1 MKKKTNKFYLRYFI
15 VFLLILIISC
25 SSGDNTNSEPVPEI
39 DISEVTLNEPP
50 KNLSKELQ
58 IIWDT
63 YQYLLQDHVDQ
74 KNLELDSL
82 AEGAVIGILENL
94 DDQHSGY
101 ISPER
106 FAVQQSGFE
115 GKFEGIGATV
125 QQTKDGRRVVI
136 VAPIDGSPAE
146 EAGIKAGDIIL
157 AVDGV
162 DTEGWTVMEAVNKIR
177 GKGGTSVVL
186 TIQRMGESLPIDIK
200 IIRGEIKLPSVRS
213 TQLKEAPYA
222 HIRVSSFT
230 QQTHNELKDVMKKL
244 DKNNKGI
251 ILDLRR
257 NPGGLVTS
265 VVDIAGEFLD
275 EGSMVMY
282 EIKGN
287 GQRKNWLVKSKGK
300 YTKIPMVVLVNEYSA
315 SGSEV
320 LSGALQ
326 DYNRAVVIGT
336 TTFGKGSVGIQRRLS
351 NGGGIFYTVARWYT
365 PLGRLIE
372 NVGLEPD
379 VIQKQP
385 GNETDDLQLEAAI
398 TQLNFQI
405 DGES

>member
-1 MKKKTNKFYLRYFI
+1 MRNSIKLTL
-15 VFLLILIISC
+15 VFMLISLIISC
-25 SSGDNTNSEPVPEI
+25 LPSEPKKDPPVPEI
-39 DISEVTLNEPP
+39 DTSELSISEAP
-50 KNLSKELQ
+50 KNLSEELN
-58 IIWDT
+58 IIWET
-63 YQYLLQDHVDQ
+63 YQYLFRDHVDQ
-74 KNLELDSL
+74 TDLNLENL
-82 AEGAVIGILENL
+82 AEGAVIGIFEEL
-94 DDQHSGY
+94 DDQHAGY

-106 FAVQQSGFE
+106 FALQQSGFQ

-125 QQTKDGRRVVI
+125 QQTRDGKRIVI
-136 VAPIDGSPAE
+136 IAPIAGSPAE
-146 EAGIKAGDIIL
+146 EAGIKPGDIIL
-157 AVDGV
+157 AVDGN

-177 GKGGTSVVL
+177 GKGGTAVIL
-186 TIQRMGESLPIDIK
+186 TVQRIGESKAIDIK

-213 TQLKEAPYA
+213 SQLEEAPYA
-222 HIRVSSFT
+222 HIRISSFT
-230 QQTHNELKDVMKKL
+230 AETHNELINELKAL
-244 DKNNKGI
+244 DKRNKGI
-251 ILDLRR
+251 ILDLRQ

-265 VVDIAGEFLD
+265 VVDIASEFLD
-275 EGSMVMY
+275 GGKMVMY

-287 GQRKNWLVKSKGK
+287 GQRKNWLVEKKGK
-300 YTKIPMVVLVNEYSA
+300 YTELPIVILVNEYSA

-326 DYNRAVVIGT
+326 DHDRALVIGT

-365 PLGRLIE
+365 PSGRMIE

-385 GNETDDLQLEAAI
+385 GNETDDLQLKAAI
-398 TQLNFQI
+398 TQLNYQI

>member
-1 MKKKTNKFYLRYFI
+1 MKNKSRNLIFKYLI
-15 VFLLILIISC
+15 TFLFILIISC
-25 SSGDNTNSEPVPEI
+25 STVENEIPEPAI
-39 DISEVTLNEPP
+39 DTSEVRLNEPP
-50 KNLSKELQ
+50 KNLSEELR

-74 KNLELDSL
+74 KDLELDSL
-82 AEGAVIGILENL
+82 AEGAVIGIFEKL

-106 FAVQQSGFE
+106 FAVQQSSFQ

-125 QQTKDGRRVVI
+125 QQTKDGKRVVI
-136 VAPIDGSPAE
+136 IAPIDGSPAE
-146 EAGIKAGDIIL
+146 DAGIKGGDIIL
-157 AVDGV
+157 AVDGE

-177 GKGGTSVVL
+177 GKGGTAVIL
-186 TIQRMGESLPIDIK
+186 TIQRIGESNPIDIK

-213 TQLKEAPYA
+213 TQLQDAPYA

-230 QQTHNELKDVMKKL
+230 RETHNELVKVLKDL
-244 DKNNKGI
+244 DKKNKGI
-251 ILDLRR
+251 ILDLRQ

-287 GQRKNWLVKSKGK
+287 GQRKNWLVKSKGNFK
-300 YTKIPMVVLVNEYSA
+300 KLPMVVLVNEYSA

-326 DYNRAVVIGT
+326 DYDRAIVIGT
-336 TTFGKGSVGIQRRLS
+336 TTFGKGSVGIQRGLS
-351 NGGGIFYTVARWYT
+351 NGGGIYYTVARWYT
-365 PLGRLIE
+365 PLGRMIE
-372 NVGLEPD
+372 NVGLKPD
-379 VIQKQP
+379 VVQKQP
-385 GNETDDLQLEAAI
+385 GNETDDLQLKAAI
-398 TQLNFQI
+398 TQLNYQL